1 MLHCLVRTFDG
12 CGCLYKII
20 QTATAINYTNS
31 HSHLLCFFCLQQI
44 VQQKQAQ
51 KVCFLL
57 MQQWNQV
64 VDSLASC
71 AALYVHNAQRILLAL
86 DQGSC
91 KTLADLP
98 WTKASTK
105 KAHHCTHVLSN
116 MGATKGVSLEHGLHP
131 ITIKNCFKK
140 KTLFFFCTDFLDRL
154 FWKFYTSNKIIN

>member
-1 MLHCLVRTFDG
+1 M
-12 CGCLYKII
+12 
-20 QTATAINYTNS
+20 
-31 HSHLLCFFCLQQI
+31 
-44 VQQKQAQ
+44 
-51 KVCFLL
+51 
-57 MQQWNQV
+57 
-64 VDSLASC
+64 DSLASC

-105 KAHHCTHVLSN
+105 KARHCTHVLSN

-140 KTLFFFCTDFLDRL
+140 KTLFFFCTDFSYQSGFFGQVRIFCCGTDELSSVRI
-154 FWKFYTSNKIIN
+154 FWIVSFENFILVTK